1 MNSNLT
7 LTNGQICSPNLTGN
21 ELIFIKRPLIIKK
34 PNNANHY
41 NTNIQS
47 QSNTNVN
54 SAIQNRSMI
63 STSNNEQSYGQTAQ
77 DNLLTPQQKQAN
89 QFQTDQNKARYNKYP
104 RDSSLHSQSQ
114 QRKSFV
120 MVTEKN
126 SGVENKEIL
135 NGDAPLQYSQVYNV
149 QTHKNIQKQ
158 LISQRYLI
166 NNVTLSNNV
175 MDANLLIKRPPSASL
190 NQKNK
195 HQITVFQQQQLSF
208 LNSQQQN
215 LSNGLNK
222 KLTTNNIQP
231 AAAVGH
237 QNQVY
242 KGNQFSYKQKQKITS
257 DNRRQD
263 KNENNFNKKE
273 DVPLYFMDNSA
284 DSRQVIFYKDNNPSY
299 TQRLLK
305 ERNEQQIIVSSKT
318 QSAYQSS
325 RNQNKYLS
333 NSTLRKKDPN
343 FLRESDEHQKQKIFQ
358 VNYQSLEKPSILNKT
373 QLTNSYFIDSSI
385 VKSPQMSSQ
394 KSQQNLTT
402 SSKQIKTYQ
411 LDKLMTNTN
420 HKNQFQQNN
429 LSPYLQPSNVVKH
442 YETNQKNS
450 NSNSPKNSNRF
461 RYLDDSNLHDER
473 DDQSLQLQNSYIEIF
488 SSDLSKFKQ
497 TATKFEQHTISEQE
511 QLEKSINSSDS
522 LDSSRKNQ
530 QRKHALAVSCVQNNN
545 EQKKNQSAQNQKQK
559 QTKQNKTFEFQKE
572 AKIVNQE
579 PPNKTLSQNQ
589 EHRILQLR
597 YKLLEV
603 NEKATARKILVKKK
617 SIAKQK
623 SANLCQLDDKNSS
636 DLEEHQEKIE
646 CQQPKI
652 TTKSINKQNRITKK
666 ASYKKQES
674 NIISSTSQVELTHVK
689 SQKIEN
695 EFEAPQQKR
704 KFSENRGT
712 SSKRPPLPLSTNT
725 KKNKKEE
732 GFEEEDDDFP
742 SLSNLSEIENQ
753 FDNLEFEDQEDDENQ
768 NDQDQNQ
775 EKVSS
780 NSIHSSNRDQT
791 GSMTELAI
799 KKEIIMNKPLP
810 VVTLLKSIYEGR
822 PSTIFFEY
830 PDCCFKKREQGNRT
844 YVASP
849 KEVKKWNLTYRMN
862 DCNRPYQC
870 VTKSFEA
877 GGFVETLSNT
887 QWNGYWA
894 SNRISFIKKLNS
906 FQKTNHFAGCWNLG
920 RKDQLWMRV
929 SKQKR
934 KFNEDYDFIPR
945 TMLLGQEWD
954 RFNTLLEDNPETLW
968 IVKPVASCCG
978 KGVHVVQKKCN
989 IAKRKRKHY
998 LASEYISNPHLINDT
1013 KYDLRIY
1020 VLVTSYD
1027 PLRIYMFEDG
1037 LVRFA
1042 TEKYNLTQNGH
1053 QRQRFMH
1060 LTNYSVNKKSENFV
1074 KNSDVND
1081 SGQGSKWSLKAWK
1094 EYLIQSIGLEAKDLL
1109 LKKMEDVIIKTCIAV
1124 EPYMNDSSSKTAQ
1137 HRNNCFE
1144 LYGFD
1149 ILIDNTLKPWL
1160 LEVNVCPSLSS
1171 SSPLDR
1177 KIKTSLIS
1185 DIFNTLGFVPYDKK
1199 KLSQEKKFSNR
1210 NQKKKKTRYSI
1221 NINKVIKEE
1230 QEQEQGNI
1238 NMLSPRVSQNL
1249 NCTNTNFQQNVQNS
1263 LTVSTSA
1270 ISNQT
1275 TVTSGFNLNST
1286 AQQTNINLEDKKNFS
1301 KNIKDI
1307 VDLNENNC
1315 FQKLSYDDWE
1325 ILFESDEEKYRCGD
1339 FKRIF
1344 PSSDINLVDYYSQF
1358 FLFPRYNNIMLWN
1371 FLKCNINMLEYICQK
1386 STTTKC

>member
-7 LTNGQICSPNLTGN
+7 ITNGQICSPNLTGN

-34 PNNANHY
+34 QTNANIK
-41 NTNIQS
+41 NSNIQN
-47 QSNTNVN
+47 QNNTNVN

-63 STSNNEQSYGQTAQ
+63 SNSNNEQSYVQSTQ

-89 QFQTDQNKARYNKYP
+89 QLSTDQNKFRYSKYP
-104 RDSSLHSQSQ
+104 RESSLHSQGQ

-120 MVTEKN
+120 MITEKN
-126 SGVENKEIL
+126 SGVENKDML
-135 NGDAPLQYSQVYNV
+135 NGEAQLQYFQVYNIP
-149 QTHKNIQKQ
+149 TNKNIQKQ

-166 NNVTLSNNV
+166 NNVTLNNHV
-175 MDANLLIKRPPSASL
+175 LDANLLIRRPPSASL

-195 HQITVFQQQQLSF
+195 QQITVFQQQQLSF
-208 LNSQQQN
+208 LSSQQQN
-215 LSNGLNK
+215 ISNGLNK
-222 KLTTNNIQP
+222 KLTTNNTQP
-231 AAAVGH
+231 AVGH
-237 QNQVY
+237 LNQVY
-242 KGNQFSYKQKQKITS
+242 KGNQLSYKQKQKITS
-257 DNRRQD
+257 DNHRQD

-273 DVPLYFMDNSA
+273 DIPSYFMDNST
-284 DSRQVIFYKDNNPSY
+284 DVRQVVFYKDSNPSY

-333 NSTLRKKDPN
+333 NSTLRKKDHT
-343 FLRESDEHQKQKIFQ
+343 FLRESDELQKQKNFQ
-358 VNYQSLEKPSILNKT
+358 ANYQSLEKPSILNKT
-373 QLTNSYFIDSSI
+373 QLTNSYLIDSSLI
-385 VKSPQMSSQ
+385 KSPQMNSQ

-420 HKNQFQQNN
+420 HKNQFQQDS
-429 LSPYLQPSNVVKH
+429 LSPYLQSSNLAKH
-442 YETNQKNS
+442 YETNQRNS
-450 NSNSPKNSNRF
+450 NSNSPKNSNRL
-461 RYLDDSNLHDER
+461 RYLDDSNVHDER
-473 DDQSLQLQNSYIEIF
+473 DDQSFQLQNSYIEIF

-497 TATKFEQHTISEQE
+497 TATKFEQSQQPISEQE
-511 QLEKSINSSDS
+511 ILEKSRSSSDS
-522 LDSSRKNQ
+522 PDSSRKNQ
-530 QRKHALAVSCVQNNN
+530 QRKHALAVIGKENNN
-545 EQKKNQSAQNQKQK
+545 EQKKNQSVQNQKK
-559 QTKQNKTFEFQKE
+559 QPKQNKTFEFQKE
-572 AKIVNQE
+572 AKIINQE
-579 PPNKTLSQNQ
+579 PPNKALNQNQ
-589 EHRILQLR
+589 EHRISQLR
-597 YKLLEV
+597 HKLLEV
-603 NEKATARKILVKKK
+603 NEKALARKILVKKK
-617 SIAKQK
+617 SIVKQK
-623 SANLCQLDDKNSS
+623 STNLCQVDDKNSF
-636 DLEEHQEKIE
+636 DQEEQQQKIE
-646 CQQPKI
+646 FQQPKI
-652 TTKSINKQNRITKK
+652 STKSINKQNRITKK
-666 ASYKKQES
+666 ASFKKQDS
-674 NIISSTSQVELTHVK
+674 NITSSTSQVELSHAK
-689 SQKIEN
+689 SQKVEN
-695 EFEAPQQKR
+695 EIEVPKQKR

-712 SSKRPPLPLSTNT
+712 SQKRPPLPLSTNT
-725 KKNKKEE
+725 KKQKKGE
-732 GFEEEDDDFP
+732 GFEEDDDDFP

-753 FDNLEFEDQEDDENQ
+753 YDNLEFEDQEEDENQ

-780 NSIHSSNRDQT
+780 NSIHSSNIDQV
-791 GSMTELAI
+791 GSATESAV
-799 KKEIIMNKPLP
+799 KKQIIINKPLP
-810 VVTLLKSIYEGR
+810 VVTLLKSVYEGR

-830 PDCCFKKREQGNRT
+830 PDCCFKRREQNNRT
-844 YVASP
+844 YVANP

-877 GGFVETLSNT
+877 GGFVETFSNT
-887 QWNGYWA
+887 QWNSYWA

-954 RFNTLLEDNPETLW
+954 RFSKILEDNPEILW

-1027 PLRIYMFEDG
+1027 PLRIFMFEDG

-1074 KNSDVND
+1074 KNNDVND

-1094 EYLIQSIGLEAKDLL
+1094 DYLIQTIGLEAKEQL

-1185 DIFNTLGFVPYDKK
+1185 DIFNTLGFIPYDKK
-1199 KLSQEKKFSNR
+1199 KLLQEKKFNNR
-1210 NQKKKKTRYSI
+1210 NQKKKNTRYSI

-1230 QEQEQGNI
+1230 QEQNNI
-1238 NMLSPRVSQNL
+1238 NMLSPRVLQNL
-1249 NCTNTNFQQNVQNS
+1249 NSTKTNIQQNIQNS

-1275 TVTSGFNLNST
+1275 TITNGFNFNQSIS
-1286 AQQTNINLEDKKNFS
+1286 QTNINIEDKRNFS

-1325 ILFESDEEKYRCGD
+1325 ILFESDEEKYRSGE

-1344 PSSDINLVDYYSQF
+1344 PSNDLNLVDYYSQF

-1371 FLKCNINMLEYICQK
+1371 YLKCSINMLEYVCQK
-1386 STTTKC
+1386 STTIKC

>member
-7 LTNGQICSPNLTGN
+7 ITNGQICSPNLTGN
-21 ELIFIKRPLIIKK
+21 ELIFIKRPIIIKK
-34 PNNANHY
+34 PTNTNNNYNNIQCQTNTNAN
-41 NTNIQS
+41 N
-47 QSNTNVN
+47 
-54 SAIQNRSMI
+54 AIQNRSMI
-63 STSNNEQSYGQTAQ
+63 NTSNIEQNYGQSAQ

-89 QFQTDQNKARYNKYP
+89 QFLTDQNKSKHAKYP
-104 RDSSLHSQSQ
+104 RESSLHSSGQ

-120 MVTEKN
+120 MVTEKI
-126 SGVENKEIL
+126 SGVENKEML
-135 NGDAPLQYSQVYNV
+135 NGESQLQYSQVYNV
-149 QTHKNIQKQ
+149 QAHKNIQKQ
-158 LISQRYLI
+158 IISQRYLI

-175 MDANLLIKRPPSASL
+175 LDANLLIKRPPSASL

-208 LNSQQQN
+208 LSSQQQN

-222 KLTTNNIQP
+222 KLTINNIQS
-231 AAAVGH
+231 ASGH
-237 QNQVY
+237 QSQNQ
-242 KGNQFSYKQKQKITS
+242 KGNQISYKQKQKITN
-257 DNRRQD
+257 DNFRKD

-273 DVPLYFMDNSA
+273 DIPSYFMDNYN
-284 DSRQVIFYKDNNPSY
+284 DVRQVVFYKDNNPSY

-305 ERNEQQIIVSSKT
+305 EKNEQQIVVSSKT
-318 QSAYQSS
+318 QDAYQSS

-343 FLRESDEHQKQKIFQ
+343 LLRESDEFQMQKNFQ
-358 VNYQSLEKPSILNKT
+358 VNYQSIEKPSILNKT
-373 QLTNSYFIDSSI
+373 QLTNSYFIDSSVI
-385 VKSPQMSSQ
+385 KSPLMSSQ
-394 KSQQNLTT
+394 KSKQNLTT

-420 HKNQFQQNN
+420 HKNQFQQNS
-429 LSPYLQPSNVVKH
+429 LSPYLQPNNIVKN

-450 NSNSPKNSNRF
+450 NSNSPKNSNRL
-461 RYLDDSNLHDER
+461 RYLDDSNVHDER

-497 TATKFEQHTISEQE
+497 IATKLEQSQHPINEQE
-511 QLEKSINSSDS
+511 HQEKSRNSSDS

-530 QRKHALAVSCVQNNN
+530 QRKHALAVSNMQMNN

-559 QTKQNKTFEFQKE
+559 QSKQNKIHEFQKE
-572 AKIVNQE
+572 AKIVIQE
-579 PPNKTLSQNQ
+579 PPNKVLSQNQ
-589 EHRILQLR
+589 EHRISQLR
-597 YKLLEV
+597 HKLLEA
-603 NEKATARKILVKKK
+603 NEKALARKILVKKR

-623 SANLCQLDDKNSS
+623 STNLCSVDDKNCS
-636 DLEEHQEKIE
+636 DQEENQQKLECE
-646 CQQPKI
+646 QPKK

-666 ASYKKQES
+666 GSLKKQDS
-674 NIISSTSQVELTHVK
+674 NIISSTSQVELSHVK
-689 SQKIEN
+689 SLKVDN
-695 EFEAPQQKR
+695 EIEAPQQKR

-712 SSKRPPLPLSTNT
+712 SQKRPPLPLSTNT
-725 KKNKKEE
+725 KKQKE

-753 FDNLEFEDQEDDENQ
+753 YDNLEFEDQEEDENQ

-775 EKVSS
+775 EKTIS
-780 NSIHSSNRDQT
+780 NSMHSSNKDQV
-791 GSMTELAI
+791 GSATELAA
-799 KKEIIMNKPLP
+799 KKQIIINKPLP
-810 VVTLLKSIYEGR
+810 VVTLLKSVYEGR

-844 YVASP
+844 YIANP

-1074 KNSDVND
+1074 KNNDVND
-1081 SGQGSKWSLKAWK
+1081 SGQGSKWSLKSWK
-1094 EYLIQSIGLEAKDLL
+1094 EYLIQTIGLEAKEQL

-1185 DIFNTLGFVPYDKK
+1185 DIFNTLGFIPYDKK

-1210 NQKKKKTRYSI
+1210 NQKKKKTRYSV
-1221 NINKVIKEE
+1221 NMNKVIKEE
-1230 QEQEQGNI
+1230 QEQDNVNEL
-1238 NMLSPRVSQNL
+1238 LSPRILSNL
-1249 NCTNTNFQQNVQNS
+1249 NTTNTNIQQNVQNS
-1263 LTVSTSA
+1263 LTISTSA
-1270 ISNQT
+1270 VSNQT
-1275 TVTSGFNLNST
+1275 TITSGFNFNAS
-1286 AQQTNINLEDKKNFS
+1286 ASQTNINIEDKKNFS

-1325 ILFESDEEKYRCGD
+1325 ILFESDEEKYRCGE

-1344 PSSDINLVDYYSQF
+1344 PSSDLNLVDYYSQF

-1371 FLKCNINMLEYICQK
+1371 YLKCSINMLEYVCPK
-1386 STTTKC
+1386 STTIKC